1 MKKYINAK
9 NITIVIL
16 IILLFLVF
24 LNPGGHLPN
33 RTVYVPKIDSIP
45 YVVHDTVMVDSLVEV
60 EIEVPYEV
68 PVDRLVE
75 VTVIQSVDTA
85 AILKDFNAKNE
96 IKDILTLPNGLGV
109 INLNETVTQN
119 KITSRTFEAKV
130 TPKIKIDT
138 IYTPQPLKNVFYFGL
153 NGGFNKVDVISHI
166 GAGIMLKTKTEKI
179 FQLGV
184 GVSNR
189 VIDGTNGT
197 LSPYFNGGVYWK
209 IKLKK

>member
-24 LNPGGHLPN
+24 LNPGGRLPN

-197 LSPYFNGGVYWK
+197 LSPYLNGGVYWK

>member
-197 LSPYFNGGVYWK
+197 LSPYLNGGVYWK

>member
-1 MKKYINAK
+1 MKKYINTK

-45 YVVHDTVMVDSLVEV
+45 YTVHDTVMVDSLVEV
-60 EIEVPYEV
+60 EVEVPYEV
-68 PVDRLVE
+68 SVDRLVE
-75 VTVIQSVDTA
+75 VTVIQPVDTA

-96 IKDILTLPNGLGV
+96 IKDVLTLPNGLGV

-130 TPKIKIDT
+130 TPKIEIDT

-197 LSPYFNGGVYWK
+197 LSPYLNGGVYWK

>member
-45 YVVHDTVMVDSLVEV
+45 YAVHDTVMVDSLVEV

-197 LSPYFNGGVYWK
+197 LSPYLNGGVYWK

>member
-1 MKKYINAK
+1 MKKYITPK
-9 NITIVIL
+9 NITITIL
-16 IILLFLVF
+16 IILLFLAF
-24 LNPGGHLPN
+24 INPGGHLPN

-45 YVVHDTVMVDSLVEV
+45 YAVHDTVMVDSLVEV
-60 EIEVPYEV
+60 EVEVPYEV

-75 VTVIQSVDTA
+75 VMVIQPVDTA

-96 IKDILTLPNGLGV
+96 IKDVLTLPNGLGT
-109 INLNETVTQN
+109 INLNEVVTQN

-130 TPKIKIDT
+130 TPKIKTDT
-138 IYTPQPLKNVFYFGL
+138 IYTPQPLKNIFYFGL
-153 NGGFNKVDVISHI
+153 TGGINKIDVISHI

>member
-1 MKKYINAK
+1 MKKYITPK

-45 YVVHDTVMVDSLVEV
+45 YAVHDTVMVDSLVEV
-60 EIEVPYEV
+60 EVEVPYEV
-68 PVDRLVE
+68 PVDRIVE
-75 VTVIQSVDTA
+75 VTVIQPVDTA

-96 IKDILTLPNGLGV
+96 IKDILTLPNGLGT
-109 INLNETVTQN
+109 INLNEIVTQN

-130 TPKIKIDT
+130 TPKIKTDT
-138 IYTPQPLKNVFYFGL
+138 IYTPQPLKNIFYFGL
-153 NGGFNKVDVISHI
+153 TGGFNKVDVISHI
-166 GAGIMLKTKTEKI
+166 GAGLMIKTKSEKI

-184 GVSNR
+184 GVANR
-189 VIDGTNGT
+189 VVDGTNGT

>member
-1 MKKYINAK
+1 MAFI
-9 NITIVIL
+9 
-16 IILLFLVF
+16 
-24 LNPGGHLPN
+24 NPGGHLPN

-45 YVVHDTVMVDSLVEV
+45 YAVHDTVMVDSLVEV
-60 EIEVPYEV
+60 EVEVPYEV

-75 VTVIQSVDTA
+75 VMVIQPVDTA

-96 IKDILTLPNGLGV
+96 IKDVLTLPNGLGT
-109 INLNETVTQN
+109 INLNEVVTQN

-130 TPKIKIDT
+130 TPKIKTDT
-138 IYTPQPLKNVFYFGL
+138 IYTPQPLKNIFYFGL
-153 NGGFNKVDVISHI
+153 NGGINKIDVISHI